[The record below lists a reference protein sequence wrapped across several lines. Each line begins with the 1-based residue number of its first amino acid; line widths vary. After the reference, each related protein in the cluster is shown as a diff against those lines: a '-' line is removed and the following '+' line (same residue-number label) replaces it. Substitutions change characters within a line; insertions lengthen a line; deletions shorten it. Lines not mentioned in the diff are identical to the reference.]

1 MNKKIREPFNL
12 QKELRLLPGYII
24 VILWVVFVFVVVGWI
39 IGASFSTTKEI
50 FTDKLL
56 NSGIHFQSYIKAWT
70 KGNLSSYF
78 INSIIYTVSSLPL
91 ILLISAPCS
100 YVLSRF
106 EFKGGKVFQA
116 LLVLSISI
124 PSIMI
129 VLPIYSLA
137 TQIGILNS
145 RLTLIFLYVCMNVP
159 FTTFFL
165 LSFFAGLPKTFEE
178 AAAIDGATPIY
189 TFFKIMLPLAQP
201 GIITVG
207 IFLFVNI
214 WNEYFMA
221 LIFANTASLRPL
233 SVGLYSM
240 IQSMTYT
247 GDWAGLFASVVVVF
261 LPTFIMY
268 IFLSEKII
276 AGVTGGALKE

>member
-1 MNKKIREPFNL
+1 MDKKIREPFNL
-12 QKELRLLPGYII
+12 KKELRLLPGYII
-24 VILWVVFVFVVVGWI
+24 VTLWVVFVFVVVGWI

-56 NSGIHFQSYIKAWT
+56 NSGIHFESYIKAWT
-70 KGNLSSYF
+70 KGNLSKYF
-78 INSIIYTVSSLPL
+78 LNSIIYTVSSLPL

-106 EFKGGKVFQA
+106 EFRGGKVFQG
-116 LLVLSISI
+116 LLVLAISI

-129 VLPIYSLA
+129 VLPLYSLA
-137 TQIGILNS
+137 SQFGILNS
-145 RLTLIFLYVCMNVP
+145 RITLIVLYVCMNVP

-165 LSFFAGLPKTFEE
+165 LSFFGGLSKTFEE

-201 GIITVG
+201 GMITVG
-207 IFLFVNI
+207 IFLFVSI